1 MMTGSAR
8 KNETERVAQR
18 PPSQREILR
27 DVMLSATA
35 CDTWLSLDELS
46 RMTSYPPASI
56 SAQLRHLRKERYGG
70 YGLGKRQRAGVKL
83 FSPVEE
89 PSATGPVWEYQ
100 LSRREFAAPVT
111 ESRGDVKE
119 GDAKRKRIGHESGP
133 MQTT

>member
-8 KNETERVAQR
+8 RNEPERVAQR
-18 PPSQREILR
+18 APSQREILR
-27 DVMLSATA
+27 DVMLSAAA

-70 YGLGKRQRAGVKL
+70 YRLGKRLRAGVKR

-89 PSATGPVWEYQ
+89 PAATGPMWEYQ
-100 LSRREFAAPVT
+100 LNMASPSGRIPIMH
-111 ESRGDVKE
+111 GDETRNRLVHE
-119 GDAKRKRIGHESGP
+119 PNRI
-133 MQTT
+133 QATK